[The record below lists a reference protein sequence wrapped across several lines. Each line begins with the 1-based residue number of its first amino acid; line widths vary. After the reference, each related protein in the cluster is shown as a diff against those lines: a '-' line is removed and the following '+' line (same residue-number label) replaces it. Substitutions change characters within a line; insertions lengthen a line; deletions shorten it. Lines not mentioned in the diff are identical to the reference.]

1 MKGTGTSQADSLRKH
16 RAFGR
21 SAGER
26 RQMRCFCLTGFT
38 ASHNQSFILRNPAIS
53 CALTQSIIQMM
64 DYIYCIYCMLC
75 YKEYCMQIYKC
86 LDCINLV
93 STKILLLLIKLQLI
107 LHMVM
112 IMWNALHSGI
122 QYSTPVFSGCMCSK

>member
-1 MKGTGTSQADSLRKH
+1 MMLYIISESVKGTGTSQADSLRKH

-26 RQMRCFCLTGFT
+26 RQIRFFCLTGFT

-75 YKEYCMQIYKC
+75 YKEYCMQISNVW
-86 LDCINLV
+86 IA
-93 STKILLLLIKLQLI
+93 LIWRAQK
-107 LHMVM
+107 
-112 IMWNALHSGI
+112 
-122 QYSTPVFSGCMCSK
+122 YSYS